1 MGEQSFNQEKEEYH
15 ASIGRK
21 ISFILGCLVLLVVTS
36 VLSCAVGTGYSFGE
50 TFDIVINH
58 ILGTEYAFRSPEW
71 WADYYVWN
79 NVMPGVTMALIAGAG
94 LSLAGTVMQSMM
106 ENPLAD
112 AYTTGISSGACLGAV
127 SAMTVGF
134 SFTNVA
140 SSMGVVTNAFIGSL
154 VPAVV
159 IIMLIRYIGNSPS
172 TMILIGSAL
181 SFFFNAMVTLIM
193 ATASAE
199 ALQDAYL
206 WQIGSVSGASWT
218 DIPLMLVMVVISS
231 ILVQLASKKLNVMSL
246 GEKTA
251 KSLGLDV
258 SQFRMLCIILVS
270 VLVAS
275 IISFT
280 GVVGFIGLVAPH
292 MVRYIVGS
300 DNRFVVPGS
309 ILVGALILVVA
320 DAVSRVLYIW
330 GDVPVGVVMSFIGA
344 PVFLYLIIRRK
355 SMKEV
360 Y

>member
-1 MGEQSFNQEKEEYH
+1 MEEQSFNQEKKEYH

-21 ISFILGCLVLLVVTS
+21 ISFILICLILLVVTS
-36 VLSCAVGTGYSFGE
+36 ILSCAIGTGYGFTE
-50 TFDIVINH
+50 TYDIILNH
-58 ILGTEYAFRSPEW
+58 IMGTEYTFRSPEW

-79 NVMPGVTMALIAGAG
+79 NVMPGVIMALIAGAG

-127 SAMTVGF
+127 SAMIVGF
-134 SFTNVA
+134 SFTNAA
-140 SSMGVVTNAFIGSL
+140 SSMGVIVNAFVGSL
-154 VPAVV
+154 IPAV
-159 IIMLIRYIGNSPS
+159 IIIVLIRYIGNSPS

-193 ATASAE
+193 ATTSAE
-199 ALQDAYL
+199 NLQDAYL
-206 WQIGSVSGASWT
+206 WQIGSVTGASWG
-218 DIPLMLVMVVISS
+218 DIPLMLIMVIISS
-231 ILVQLASKKLNVMSL
+231 ILVQLASKKLNIMSL

-280 GVVGFIGLVAPH
+280 GIIGFIGLVAPH
-292 MVRYIVGS
+292 MVRYIVGG
-300 DNRFVVPGS
+300 DNRFVIPGS
-309 ILVGALILVVA
+309 ILIGALILIIA
-320 DAVSRVLYIW
+320 DAVSRVLYFW
-330 GDVPVGVVMSFIGA
+330 GDVPVGIVMSFIGA
-344 PVFLYLIIRRK
+344 PVFLYLIVRRK